1 MYDSQVYTDN
11 DPKSV
16 SQSKLSSC
24 EKLLQVTEN
33 ETERKKVDLLNYE
46 FEIGKIKSEKST
58 KLEPN
63 SQNLV
68 LNDVS

>member
-1 MYDSQVYTDN
+1 
-11 DPKSV
+11 
-16 SQSKLSSC
+16 
-24 EKLLQVTEN
+24 VTEN

-68 LNDVS
+68 LNDVSQAFNLVGI